1 MSRQLALLWGGV
13 AATLMI
19 ASPWASGLTGGLW
32 ACAFKSWT
40 GYACPSC
47 GTTRA
52 ALLLAELDF
61 ATALSL
67 YPLPAL
73 GWILFLGGGLAAA
86 VVTLVGQTP
95 PGIPTRLTLTGRVA
109 IVSAVG
115 LNWAYSIATGV

>member
-1 MSRQLALLWGGV
+1 
-13 AATLMI
+13 MI

-32 ACAFKSWT
+32 ACASKSWT
-40 GYACPSC
+40 GYACPTC